1 MWRVILTAWSAV
13 NSGLCAAALQD
24 GPGCAEG
31 HDAGDAENS
40 GGSSLAAGKAWSL
53 QLQRSSQSNAVAEK
67 AEVLLGEQSEI
78 SKGIRK
84 AMPALRSLLTQCW
97 CLPCPRVENRLENTQ
112 RRQEDNQGPRTAE
125 LTMETQGTPVI

>member
-53 QLQRSSQSNAVAEK
+53 QPQRSSQSDAVAEK
-67 AEVLLGEQSEI
+67 AEGAPWGAIRNFQGDQEGNASSQIPPDPVLVPALPQGGEQIGEHSE
-78 SKGIRK
+78 KTRG
-84 AMPALRSLLTQCW
+84 
-97 CLPCPRVENRLENTQ
+97 
-112 RRQEDNQGPRTAE
+112 
-125 LTMETQGTPVI
+125 